1 MLICLCRRSCRLA
14 LALALSHTHSLSLS
28 RARAL
33 SLSPAVYLSAYLSVC
48 RCLSLG
54 LYLYLSPCL
63 HIFSVSSQWVNLQ
76 RQLFHANVLAPKCVS
91 QLKALGFCFEG
102 RAASKLRWRQ
112 ERTKSRAAACGGL
125 RGAGLAVDPKIAK
138 RQREFAR
145 MSGMGLF
152 ASLIGLF
159 CSLIKSILFAKR
171 QSEFARVSGMPV
183 SIVNRSL

>member
-1 MLICLCRRSCRLA
+1 MGVAADSLSLS
-14 LALALSHTHSLSLS
+14 LSHTHS

-33 SLSPAVYLSAYLSVC
+33 SLRLSICLPICRSVAA
-48 RCLSLG
+48 CLSLG

-63 HIFSVSSQWVNLQ
+63 HISSVSSQWVNLQ
-76 RQLFHANVLAPKCVS
+76 RQLFHANVLAPKCIS

-112 ERTKSRAAACGGL
+112 ERTKSRAGACGGL
-125 RGAGLAVDPKIAK
+125 RGAGLAVEPKIAK

-152 ASLIGLF
+152 ASLIGLV
-159 CSLIKSILFAKR
+159 CSLISPSVFAKR
-171 QSEFARVSGMPV
+171 QREVARVSGMPV
-183 SIVNRSL
+183 SIGLFSSFISLFVGPF